1 MLTGIIG
8 ALLAQGIPAEKA
20 AVSGAYLHGLSAD
33 LCAQKMSQYAMLAT
47 DVIESLSDAFLQIK
61 GR

>member
-8 ALLAQGIPAEKA
+8 ALLAQGIGAEQA
-20 AVSGAYLHGLSAD
+20 AISGVYLHGLAAD
-33 LCAQKMSQYAMLAT
+33 LCAQNRSQYSMLAT